1 MAEGKPRMPT
11 MAQQPKKKKEKTLG
25 EKQYDTYVTEL
36 DSNFNKLKRISK
48 EIKGASPNIQEKTA
62 KKYKTFL
69 DKFGTGDFISD
80 TRRDTTKVQKMAK
93 GGRAGYKSGSKGC
106 KLAMKGKGRAY
117 GKNS

>member
-1 MAEGKPRMPT
+1 MANER
-11 MAQQPKKKKEKTLG
+11 MAQQGRKRREKTLG
-25 EKQYDTYVTEL
+25 EKQYDTYVAEL

-48 EIKGASPNIQEKTA
+48 EMKGASPNIQAKTA

-69 DKFGTGDFISD
+69 DQFGTGKIDAASD
-80 TRRDTTKVQKMAK
+80 RDTAKVQKMAK
-93 GGRAGYKSGSKGC
+93 GGRAGFKSGSKGC

>member
-1 MAEGKPRMPT
+1 MADERKPT
-11 MAQQPKKKKEKTLG
+11 MAQQARKKREKTLG
-25 EKQYDTYVTEL
+25 EKQYDTYVAEL

-48 EIKGASPNIQEKTA
+48 EMKGASPNIQEKTA
-62 KKYKTFL
+62 KRYKTFL

-80 TRRDTTKVQKMAK
+80 TRRDTAKVQKMAK
-93 GGRAGYKSGSKGC
+93 GGRAGFKSGSKGC